1 MNMDIKNILIAIDG
15 SPLSIRAAEGGYSL
29 GQKLNAEIA
38 LVHVVNSNIAIG
50 TNETYVSPQQIMD
63 ELRKEGK
70 EIMSRTVQ
78 HLGGG
83 SKILEFFAEGKPHE
97 EVLKT
102 AQDWGADIIV
112 MGSHGRTGIKRLLM
126 GSVAENVLRHSKC
139 PVLIIP
145 SITL

>member
-1 MNMDIKNILIAIDG
+1 MNMDIKNILITIDG
-15 SPLSIRAAEGGYSL
+15 TPLSVKAVEWGYALSK
-29 GQKLNAEIA
+29 KLNANAA
-38 LVHVVNSNIAIG
+38 LVHVVNSNMVVG
-50 TNETYVSPQQIMD
+50 TNESGVSPQQIMD

-83 SKILEFFAEGKPHE
+83 SEILEFFAEGKPHE
-97 EVLKT
+97 EVIKT

-139 PVLIIP
+139 PVLVIP

>member
-1 MNMDIKNILIAIDG
+1 MDIKNILIAIDG
-15 SPLSIRAAEGGYSL
+15 SPLSIRVAEGGYSL

-38 LVHVVNSNIAIG
+38 LVHVVNSNMAIG

-63 ELRKEGK
+63 ELRIEGK

-126 GSVAENVLRHSKC
+126 GSVAEDV
-139 PVLIIP
+139 
-145 SITL
+145 

>member
-1 MNMDIKNILIAIDG
+1 MNVKAVEWG
-15 SPLSIRAAEGGYSL
+15 YALSK
-29 GQKLNAEIA
+29 KLNANAA
-38 LVHVVNSNIAIG
+38 LVHVVNSNMVVG
-50 TNETYVSPQQIMD
+50 TNESGVSPQQIMD

-70 EIMSRTVQ
+70 EIMSRMVQ

-83 SKILEFFAEGKPHE
+83 SKILEFFAEGKPDE

-139 PVLIIP
+139 PVLVIP